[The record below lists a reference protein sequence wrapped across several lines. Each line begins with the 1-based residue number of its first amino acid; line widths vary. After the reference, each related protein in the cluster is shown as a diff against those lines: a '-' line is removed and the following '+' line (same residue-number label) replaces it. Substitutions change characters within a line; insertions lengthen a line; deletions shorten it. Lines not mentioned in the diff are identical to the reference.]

1 MSQRRPIDALL
12 SIGRVRSL
20 VDHFDLRSEDVSI
33 AESAMQ
39 GFGPTS
45 SETRVAPQA
54 VAEFSLA
61 GQSCF
66 VVLETSL
73 TDRRREAIIGSVTV
87 DGHRYAI
94 CSRHKSDGVAVP
106 DPIDLLTARELE
118 IAVLIAQG
126 CHNKEVAR
134 RLGISPFTVGAHLAR
149 AYTKLGVSCRSALT
163 ARIVGRIG
171 MPLRSSD

>member
-1 MSQRRPIDALL
+1 L
-12 SIGRVRSL
+12 SIGRARAL
-20 VDHFDLRSEDVSI
+20 VDHFGLASEVVST

-45 SETRVAPQA
+45 SESAQA
-54 VAEFSLA
+54 LAEFSLA

-66 VVLETSL
+66 IVLETSL
-73 TDRRREAIIGSVTV
+73 SERRREAIIGSVTV

-94 CSRHKSDGVAVP
+94 CSRLKSDAAPLP

-126 CHNKEVAR
+126 CHNKEIAR

-149 AYTKLGVSCRSALT
+149 AFTKLGVSCRSALT

-171 MPLRSSD
+171 MPLGS

>member
-1 MSQRRPIDALL
+1 
-12 SIGRVRSL
+12 
-20 VDHFDLRSEDVSI
+20 
-33 AESAMQ
+33 MQ

-45 SETRVAPQA
+45 SESAQA
-54 VAEFSLA
+54 LAEFSLA

-66 VVLETSL
+66 VVAETSL
-73 TDRRREAIIGSVTV
+73 TERRREAIIGSVTL

-94 CSRHKSDGVAVP
+94 CSRHKPDAAALP

-126 CHNKEVAR
+126 CHNKEIAR

-149 AYTKLGVSCRSALT
+149 AFTKLGVSSRSALT
-163 ARIVGRIG
+163 ARIVGRMG
-171 MPLRSSD
+171 MPLDHRQP